1 MTSSAYITGAV
12 RELKSND
19 DKIVELAARIDALK
33 KLPVKTSV
41 LIAISLASFFTYY
54 DITNY
59 SYISPIL
66 KTTWSIG
73 DAEIAYGASMTIFG
87 YVIGAIC
94 ISVFADSYGRK
105 PALMLS
111 ILLLGVGSALAA
123 SSQDMTQLAI
133 FRLLTGIGIGAE
145 IAIVATYIGE
155 MSPKSKRGKYTSI
168 VILIGW
174 LGLTSSGPISFLLI
188 QQGHVLGI
196 ESWRIVLAIA
206 GTVALISLP
215 FRIQMPESFRWLLA
229 KGKIDQ
235 INSVIVPLGIT
246 AIKVDNKTVYP
257 LKKFSFGIFMNR
269 LVMLR
274 ILFLVAVWFLVLI
287 PVYASLLLV
296 VEYVNQG
303 YSLNESI
310 SINTLSSI
318 GFVAGGLLSL
328 LLAEKLERKH
338 QIAIAS
344 SIMSIGFILRG
355 LLIDNYNGLVG
366 AGFIAFAS
374 NAWLISSLL
383 AYTSESFPTKIRSSA
398 SGIIEGISRGVAALG
413 PIFFVLL
420 RPYGFL
426 NLMVAISLF
435 SLIAVVMIILFGL
448 HTRGKSLEEISKES

>member
-1 MTSSAYITGAV
+1 VT
-12 RELKSND
+12 ELKNND
-19 DKIVELAARIDALK
+19 DRAGELAARIDALQK
-33 KLPVKTSV
+33 IPLKTSV
-41 LIAISLASFFTYY
+41 MIAISLASFFAYY

-66 KTTWSIG
+66 KNTWNIG
-73 DAEIAYGASMTIFG
+73 DSEIAYGASMTIFG

-94 ISVFADSYGRK
+94 ITVFADSYGRK
-105 PALMLS
+105 PALILS
-111 ILLLGVGSALAA
+111 ILILGAGSTLSA
-123 SSQDMTQLAI
+123 SSQDMTQMAV

-155 MSPKSKRGKYTSI
+155 MSPKSKRGKYTSM

-174 LGLTSSGPISFLLI
+174 AGLTSSGPISFLLI
-188 QQGHVLGI
+188 QQGHFMGI
-196 ESWRIVLAIA
+196 DSWRIVLAIA
-206 GTVALISLP
+206 GTVALITLP
-215 FRIQMPESFRWLLA
+215 FRTQMPESFRWLLA
-229 KGKIDQ
+229 NGKVDQ
-235 INSVIVPLGIT
+235 INSVLVPLGIR
-246 AIKVDNKTVYP
+246 ALEANNNTVYS
-257 LKKFSFGIFMNR
+257 LKKFSLAIFKNR

-328 LLAEKLERKH
+328 PLAEKMERKH

-344 SIMSIGFILRG
+344 GIMSISFILRG
-355 LLIDNYNGLVG
+355 FLIDNYNGLVA

-383 AYTSESFPTKIRSSA
+383 AYTSESFPTKIRSFG
-398 SGIIEGISRGVAALG
+398 SGIVEGISRGIAAVG
-413 PIFFVLL
+413 PIVFVLL
-420 RPYGFL
+420 QPYGFL

-435 SLIAVVMIILFGL
+435 SLIAVVMIMLFGL
-448 HTRGKSLEEISKES
+448 RTRGKSLEELNRE

>member
-1 MTSSAYITGAV
+1 MT
-12 RELKSND
+12 KFNND
-19 DKIVELAARIDALK
+19 DNLIDELGSRIDALQK
-33 KLPVKTSV
+33 IPLKTSV
-41 LIAISLASFFTYY
+41 IIAISLASFFTYY

-66 KTTWSIG
+66 KTTWHIG

-94 ISVFADSYGRK
+94 ITVFADTHGRK
-105 PALMLS
+105 PAFILS
-111 ILLLGVGSALAA
+111 ILLLGLGSILAA
-123 SSQDMTQLAI
+123 SSQDMTQMAL
-133 FRLLTGIGIGAE
+133 FRLLTGVGIGAE
-145 IAIVATYIGE
+145 IAIVSAYIGE

-168 VILIGW
+168 IILIGW
-174 LGLTSSGPISFLLI
+174 AGLTSSGPISFLLI
-188 QQGHVLGI
+188 QQSEVIGI
-196 ESWRIVLAIA
+196 DSWRIVLAIA

-229 KGKIDQ
+229 KGKTHQLD
-235 INSVIVPLGIT
+235 SVLMTLGI
-246 AIKVDNKTVYP
+246 APLEANNKTLHP
-257 LKKFSFGIFMNR
+257 SRKFFS
-269 LVMLR
+269 LR
-274 ILFLVAVWFLVLI
+274 TFKNKPVLLRVLFFVAIWFLVLI

-328 LLAEKLERKH
+328 PLADKMERKH

-344 SIMSIGFILRG
+344 SIMSIAFILRG
-355 LLIDNYNGLVG
+355 FLIDNYNGLVI

-383 AYTSESFPTKIRSSA
+383 AYTSESFPTKVRSFS
-398 SGIIEGISRGVAALG
+398 SGIVEGISRGLSALG
-413 PIFFVLL
+413 PILFVLFQ
-420 RPYGFL
+420 PSGFL
-426 NLMVAISLF
+426 NLMIVIASF
-435 SLIAVVMIILFGL
+435 SLIATVIITIYGSK
-448 HTRGKSLEEISKES
+448 TSGKSLEEISSEES

>member
-1 MTSSAYITGAV
+1 MS
-12 RELKSND
+12 ELKSND
-19 DKIVELAARIDALK
+19 DKIGELAARIDSLQ
-33 KLPVKTSV
+33 KLPVKTTV
-41 LIAISLASFFTYY
+41 IIAISLASFFAYY

-94 ISVFADSYGRK
+94 ITVFADSYGRK
-105 PALMLS
+105 PALILS
-111 ILLLGVGSALAA
+111 IVLLGVGSALAA
-123 SSQDMTQLAI
+123 SSQDITQMAI

-155 MSPKSKRGKYTSI
+155 MSPKAKRGKYTSM

-188 QQGHVLGI
+188 QQGHVIGI

-206 GTVALISLP
+206 GAVALISLP

-229 KGKIDQ
+229 NGKIDQ
-235 INSVIVPLGIT
+235 INSVLVPLGIT
-246 AIKVDNKTVYP
+246 AIKVGDKAVYP
-257 LKKFSFGIFMNR
+257 LKKFSFGIFKNR

-344 SIMSIGFILRG
+344 SIMSMAFILRG
-355 LLIDNYNGLVG
+355 ILIDNYNGLVA

-383 AYTSESFPTKIRSSA
+383 AYTSESFPTKIRSFA
-398 SGIIEGISRGVAALG
+398 SGIVEGISRGFAALG

-420 RPYGFL
+420 QPYGFL
-426 NLMVAISLF
+426 NLMTAISLF
-435 SLIAVVMIILFGL
+435 SLIAVIMIILFGL
-448 HTRGKSLEEISKES
+448 HTRGKSLEEISKEL

>member
-1 MTSSAYITGAV
+1 LQKIP
-12 RELKSND
+12 LKN
-19 DKIVELAARIDALK
+19 
-33 KLPVKTSV
+33 SV
-41 LIAISLASFFTYY
+41 IIAISLASFFAYY

-66 KTTWSIG
+66 KTTWNIG

-94 ISVFADSYGRK
+94 ITVFADSYGRK
-105 PALMLS
+105 PALVLS
-111 ILLLGVGSALAA
+111 ILLLGAGSALAA
-123 SSQDMTQLAI
+123 SSQDMTQMAL

-155 MSPKSKRGKYTSI
+155 MSPKSKRGKYTSM
-168 VILIGW
+168 VILVGW
-174 LGLTSSGPISFLLI
+174 AGLTSSGPISFLLI
-188 QQGHVLGI
+188 QQGDLMGI
-196 ESWRIVLAIA
+196 ESWRIVMAIA

-229 KGKIDQ
+229 NGKIDQ
-235 INSVIVPLGIT
+235 INSVLVPLGI
-246 AIKVDNKTVYP
+246 AALEANDKTVYS
-257 LKKFSFGIFMNR
+257 LKKFSLVILKNR

-274 ILFLVAVWFLVLI
+274 ILFLVVVWFLVLI

-328 LLAEKLERKH
+328 SLAEKIERKH

-344 SIMSIGFILRG
+344 SIMSIAFILRG
-355 LLIDNYNGLVG
+355 FLIDSYNGLVC

-383 AYTSESFPTKIRSSA
+383 AYTSESFPTKIRSFG
-398 SGIIEGISRGVAALG
+398 SGIVEGISRGLAALG
-413 PIFFVLL
+413 PIVFVLL
-420 RPYGFL
+420 QPYGFL
-426 NLMVAISLF
+426 NVMVAISLF
-435 SLIAVVMIILFGL
+435 SLIAAVLIKLFGL

>member
-1 MTSSAYITGAV
+1 M
-12 RELKSND
+12 RELESND
-19 DKIVELAARIDALK
+19 ERIGELGDRIDALQK
-33 KLPVKTSV
+33 IPVKTSV
-41 LIAISLASFFTYY
+41 LITISLASFFAYY

-94 ISVFADSYGRK
+94 ITMFSDSYGRK
-105 PALMLS
+105 PALILS

-123 SSQDMTQLAI
+123 SSQNIIQMAI

-155 MSPKSKRGKYTSI
+155 MSPKSKRGKYTSMI
-168 VILIGW
+168 ILIGW
-174 LGLTSSGPISFLLI
+174 VGLTSSGPISFLLI
-188 QQGHVLGI
+188 QQGHLLGTD
-196 ESWRIVLAIA
+196 SWRIVLAIA
-206 GTVALISLP
+206 GIVALISLP

-235 INSVIVPLGIT
+235 INFILVPLGIT
-246 AIKVDNKTVYP
+246 AIEANNKAVYS
-257 LKKFSFGIFMNR
+257 LKRFSFGMIKNR
-269 LVMLR
+269 PVMLR
-274 ILFLVAVWFLVLI
+274 ILLLVVVWFLVLI

-303 YSLNESI
+303 YTLNESI

-328 LLAEKLERKH
+328 LLADKLERKH

-344 SIMSIGFILRG
+344 SIMSIAFILRG
-355 LLIDNYNGLVG
+355 FLVDNYNGLVA
-366 AGFIAFAS
+366 AGFIAFAA

-383 AYTSESFPTKIRSSA
+383 AYTSESFPTKIRSFG
-398 SGIIEGISRGVAALG
+398 SGIVEGISRGLAALG

-420 RPYGFL
+420 QPYGFL
-426 NLMVAISLF
+426 NLMIAISLF
-435 SLIAVVMIILFGL
+435 SLIAAITIMLFGL
-448 HTRGKSLEEISKES
+448 RTRGKSLEELNIE

>member
-1 MTSSAYITGAV
+1 MT
-12 RELKSND
+12 KFNND
-19 DKIVELAARIDALK
+19 DNLIDELGSRIDALQK
-33 KLPVKTSV
+33 IPLKTSV
-41 LIAISLASFFTYY
+41 IIAISLASFFTYY

-66 KTTWSIG
+66 KTTWHIG
-73 DAEIAYGASMTIFG
+73 DAEIAYGASMTILG

-94 ISVFADSYGRK
+94 ITVFADTHGRK
-105 PALMLS
+105 PAFILS
-111 ILLLGVGSALAA
+111 ILLLGSGSILAA
-123 SSQDMTQLAI
+123 SSQDMTQMAL

-145 IAIVATYIGE
+145 IAIVSSYIGE

-168 VILIGW
+168 IILIGW
-174 LGLTSSGPISFLLI
+174 AGLTSSGPISFLLI
-188 QQGHVLGI
+188 QQAQVIGI
-196 ESWRIVLAIA
+196 DSWRIVLAIA

-229 KGKIDQ
+229 KGKTNQLD
-235 INSVIVPLGIT
+235 SVLMTLGI
-246 AIKVDNKTVYP
+246 APLEANNKTLYSSR
-257 LKKFSFGIFMNR
+257 KFSLRTFKNKP
-269 LVMLR
+269 VMLR
-274 ILFLVAVWFLVLI
+274 VLFFVAIWFLVLI

-328 LLAEKLERKH
+328 PLADKMERKH

-344 SIMSIGFILRG
+344 SIMSIAFILRG
-355 LLIDNYNGLVG
+355 FLIDNYNGLVV

-383 AYTSESFPTKIRSSA
+383 AYTSESFPTRVRSFS
-398 SGIIEGISRGVAALG
+398 SGIVEGISRGLAALG
-413 PIFFVLL
+413 PILFVFFQ
-420 RPYGFL
+420 PSGFL
-426 NLMVAISLF
+426 NLMIVIASF
-435 SLIAVVMIILFGL
+435 SMIATVIITIYGSK
-448 HTRGKSLEEISKES
+448 TRGKSLEEISSEES

>member
-1 MTSSAYITGAV
+1 MI
-12 RELKSND
+12 ELKSND
-19 DKIVELAARIDALK
+19 DIIVELAARIDALQ

-41 LIAISLASFFTYY
+41 LIAISLASFFAYY
-54 DITNY
+54 DITIY

-66 KTTWSIG
+66 KTSWSIG
-73 DAEIAYGASMTIFG
+73 DVEIAYGASMTIFG

-94 ISVFADSYGRK
+94 ITMFADSYGRK
-105 PALMLS
+105 SALVLS

-123 SSQDMTQLAI
+123 SSQDITQMAI

-155 MSPKSKRGKYTSI
+155 MSPKSKRGKYTSM

-174 LGLTSSGPISFLLI
+174 VGLTSSGPISFLLI
-188 QQGHVLGI
+188 QQGHVAGI
-196 ESWRIVLAIA
+196 ESWRIALAIA
-206 GTVALISLP
+206 GSIALISLP

-229 KGKIDQ
+229 NGKIDQ
-235 INSVIVPLGIT
+235 INSVLVPLGIT
-246 AIKVDNKTVYP
+246 AIKVNNKAVYP
-257 LKKFSFGIFMNR
+257 LKKFSFGIFKNR

-310 SINTLSSI
+310 SINILSSI

-328 LLAEKLERKH
+328 SLAEKMERKH

-355 LLIDNYNGLVG
+355 FLIDSYNGLVL

-374 NAWLISSLL
+374 NAWLISCLL
-383 AYTSESFPTKIRSSA
+383 AYTSESFPTKIRSFA
-398 SGIIEGISRGVAALG
+398 SGIVEGISRGLGALG

-420 RPYGFL
+420 QPYGFL
-426 NLMVAISLF
+426 NLMLAISLF
-435 SLIAVVMIILFGL
+435 SLIAVVLIMLFGL
-448 HTRGKSLEEISKES
+448 HTRGKSLEEISK

>member
-1 MTSSAYITGAV
+1 MQKIP
-12 RELKSND
+12 LKN
-19 DKIVELAARIDALK
+19 
-33 KLPVKTSV
+33 SV
-41 LIAISLASFFTYY
+41 IIAISLASFFAYY

-94 ISVFADSYGRK
+94 ITVFSDLYGRK
-105 PALMLS
+105 PALILS
-111 ILLLGVGSALAA
+111 ILLLGAGSALAA
-123 SSQDMTQLAI
+123 ASQDITQMAI

-155 MSPKSKRGKYTSI
+155 MSPKSKRGKYTSM

-188 QQGHVLGI
+188 QQGDTIGI

-229 KGKIDQ
+229 NGKIDQ
-235 INSVIVPLGIT
+235 INSVLVALGIT
-246 AIKVDNKTVYP
+246 AIKVDDKAVYP
-257 LKKFSFGIFMNR
+257 LKKFSFRIFKNR

-328 LLAEKLERKH
+328 SLAEKFERKH

-344 SIMSIGFILRG
+344 SIMSIAFILRG
-355 LLIDNYNGLVG
+355 FLIDNFNGLVT

-383 AYTSESFPTKIRSSA
+383 AYTSESFPTKIRSFA
-398 SGIIEGISRGVAALG
+398 SGIVEGISRGVAALG

-420 RPYGFL
+420 QPYGFL
-426 NLMVAISLF
+426 NLMIAISLF

>member
-1 MTSSAYITGAV
+1 LQKIP
-12 RELKSND
+12 LKN
-19 DKIVELAARIDALK
+19 
-33 KLPVKTSV
+33 SV
-41 LIAISLASFFTYY
+41 IIAISLASFFTYY

-94 ISVFADSYGRK
+94 ITVFSDLYGRK
-105 PALMLS
+105 PALILS
-111 ILLLGVGSALAA
+111 ILILGAGSALAA
-123 SSQDMTQLAI
+123 ASQDMTQMAL

-155 MSPKSKRGKYTSI
+155 MSPKSKRGKYTSM

-188 QQGHVLGI
+188 QQGHIIGI

-229 KGKIDQ
+229 NGKIDQ
-235 INSVIVPLGIT
+235 INSVLVALGIT
-246 AIKVDNKTVYP
+246 AIKVDDKVVYP
-257 LKKFSFGIFMNR
+257 LKKFSFRIFKNR

-328 LLAEKLERKH
+328 LFAEKFERKH

-344 SIMSIGFILRG
+344 SIMSIAFILRG
-355 LLIDNYNGLVG
+355 FLIDNFNGLVT

-383 AYTSESFPTKIRSSA
+383 AYTSESFPTKIRSFA
-398 SGIIEGISRGVAALG
+398 SGIVEGISRGVAALG

-420 RPYGFL
+420 QPYGFL
-426 NLMVAISLF
+426 NLMTAISLF

-448 HTRGKSLEEISKES
+448 HTRGKSLEEISRVIE

>member
-1 MTSSAYITGAV
+1 MT
-12 RELKSND
+12 ELKSND
-19 DKIVELAARIDALK
+19 DRTGELAARIDALQNIP
-33 KLPVKTSV
+33 LKTSV
-41 LIAISLASFFTYY
+41 MIAISLASFFAYY

-66 KTTWSIG
+66 KNTWNIG
-73 DAEIAYGASMTIFG
+73 DSEIAYGASMTIIG

-94 ISVFADSYGRK
+94 ITVFADSYGRK
-105 PALMLS
+105 PALILS
-111 ILLLGVGSALAA
+111 ILILGAGSTLAA
-123 SSQDMTQLAI
+123 SSQDMAQMAI

-155 MSPKSKRGKYTSI
+155 MSPKSKRGKYTSM

-174 LGLTSSGPISFLLI
+174 AGLTSSGPISFLLI
-188 QQGHVLGI
+188 QQGHFMGI
-196 ESWRIVLAIA
+196 DTWRIVLAIA
-206 GTVALISLP
+206 GTVAFISLP

-229 KGKIDQ
+229 NGKIDQ
-235 INSVIVPLGIT
+235 INSVLVPLGIRALEANNT
-246 AIKVDNKTVYP
+246 TVYS
-257 LKKFSFGIFMNR
+257 LKKFRLAIFKNR

-274 ILFLVAVWFLVLI
+274 ILFLVILWFLVLI

-328 LLAEKLERKH
+328 PLAEKMERKH

-344 SIMSIGFILRG
+344 GIMSIAFILRG
-355 LLIDNYNGLVG
+355 FLIDNYNGLVA

-383 AYTSESFPTKIRSSA
+383 AYTSESFPTKIRSFG
-398 SGIIEGISRGVAALG
+398 SGIVEGISRGLAALG
-413 PIFFVLL
+413 PVVFVLL
-420 RPYGFL
+420 QPYGFL
-426 NLMVAISLF
+426 NLMVAISIF
-435 SLIAVVMIILFGL
+435 SFIAVVMIMLFGL
-448 HTRGKSLEEISKES
+448 CTRGKSLEELNSE

>member
-1 MTSSAYITGAV
+1 VS
-12 RELKSND
+12 ELKSND
-19 DKIVELAARIDALK
+19 DKIGELAARIDTLQ
-33 KLPVKTSV
+33 KLPVKTTV
-41 LIAISLASFFTYY
+41 IIAISLASFFAYY

-94 ISVFADSYGRK
+94 ITVFSDSYGRK
-105 PALMLS
+105 PALILS
-111 ILLLGVGSALAA
+111 IVLLGVGSALAA
-123 SSQDMTQLAI
+123 SSQDITQMAI

-155 MSPKSKRGKYTSI
+155 MSPKAKRGKYTSM

-188 QQGHVLGI
+188 QQGHVIGI
-196 ESWRIVLAIA
+196 ESWRIALAIA
-206 GTVALISLP
+206 GAVALISLP

-229 KGKIDQ
+229 NGKIDQ
-235 INSVIVPLGIT
+235 INSILVPLGIT
-246 AIKVDNKTVYP
+246 AIKVGDKAIYP
-257 LKKFSFGIFMNR
+257 LKKFSFGIFKNR

-344 SIMSIGFILRG
+344 SIMSMAFILRG
-355 LLIDNYNGLVG
+355 ILIDNYNGLVA

-383 AYTSESFPTKIRSSA
+383 AYTSESFPTKIRSFA

-420 RPYGFL
+420 QPYGFL
-426 NLMVAISLF
+426 NLMTAISLF
-435 SLIAVVMIILFGL
+435 SLIAVIMIILFGM